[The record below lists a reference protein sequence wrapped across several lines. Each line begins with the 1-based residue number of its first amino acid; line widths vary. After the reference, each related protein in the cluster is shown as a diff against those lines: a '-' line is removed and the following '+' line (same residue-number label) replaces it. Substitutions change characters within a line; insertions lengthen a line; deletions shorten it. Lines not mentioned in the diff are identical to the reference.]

1 MATDSASA
9 NKRLPRLLITPGE
22 PAGVGPELLIKLATR
37 SFAAQLLVLGDSELL
52 RAAARRLGSSVMVQ
66 PTTLDTPRQQHVHGT
81 LQCLELP
88 LAQPRVQPGTP
99 LPVNAAVLISALK
112 LATQA
117 CLNGQ
122 ADALVTGPLDKAV
135 INRAGI
141 AFTGHT
147 ELLAQLTGTA
157 DVVMLLATNEL
168 KVALLTT
175 HLPLRAVAASVTQ
188 GKLETTLNVIHREMG
203 RLYGLT
209 HPRIAVCGLNP
220 HAGDGGYLGD
230 EEQLIMQPLLDR
242 LRQQGL
248 QLLGPLPA
256 DSAFTPQALANCD
269 LVLAMYHDQGLPVL
283 KHSAGQDAV
292 NITLGLPI
300 LRTSVDH
307 GTAYDLAGSGRAN
320 SASFER
326 AIRTAI
332 ELSSPP

>member
-1 MATDSASA
+1 MAANPTSA
-9 NKRLPRLLITPGE
+9 NRPLPRLLITPGE
-22 PAGVGPELLIKLATR
+22 PAGVGPELLIKLAAQ
-37 SFAAQLLVLGDSELL
+37 SFTAQLLVLGDSEFL
-52 RAAARRLGSSVMVQ
+52 RAAARRLGSSVIVQ
-66 PTTLDTPRQQHVHGT
+66 PTTLDAPRQQHLRGT

-88 LAQPRVQPGTP
+88 LAQPEVQPGAP
-99 LPVNAAVLISALK
+99 LPANAATLISALK

-117 CLNGQ
+117 CQNGE

-157 DVVMLLATNEL
+157 DVVMLLASDEL

-175 HLPLRAVAASVTQ
+175 HLPLREVAASITAI
-188 GKLETTLNVIHREMG
+188 KLEITLKIIHREMN

-230 EEQLIMQPLLDR
+230 EEQLMMQPLLDR
-242 LRQQGL
+242 LRQQGM
-248 QLLGPLPA
+248 QLIGPLPA

-332 ELSSPP
+332 ELSNPT